1 MGNRAGQAIGAGKSR
16 FGNGLGT
23 RPRAAWTAVLLGLL
37 GCLLIQTAFAQDRRG
52 WTLALSDDLVKSGPS
67 VLAAFKPVA
76 EATRGSVV
84 VLAVD
89 GWRAALGTIID
100 TNGFVLTKAS
110 ELKAG
115 KLTCNLMSGQE
126 VAGELV
132 ATDDAN
138 DVALV
143 KISAKGLKP
152 VAWASTETAVGQ
164 WVATPGLGATPEA
177 VGIVSV
183 HPRKI
188 LPKRALIGVQL
199 DTNDSPARI
208 VGVTP
213 GLGAAKAGLKAG
225 DAILSVNGVAVSRSE
240 ELINLLREIREGK
253 TVKLRVKRE
262 DEEFDAN
269 VEMTAESTVLAAE
282 RAAQLAARF
291 GDTRGFGRGG
301 ARGFDRA
308 DRMNR
313 MGSEV
318 SQRAEEFELAIQHD
332 TVLEPWQCGGPLVNL
347 EGKAV
352 GINIA
357 RAGRVASYALPA
369 SLVKRLIEDLKA
381 QAKSRAD
388 RK

>member
-1 MGNRAGQAIGAGKSR
+1 MRERFETMEDRTGPVIGAGKSR
-16 FGNGLGT
+16 FGNGVGT
-23 RPRAAWTAVLLGLL
+23 RLKAAWTPVFLGLL
-37 GCLLIQTAFAQDRRG
+37 GCLLIQIAFAQDRRG
-52 WTLALSDDLVKSGPS
+52 WTLALSDDLVKSGPG

-76 EATRGSVV
+76 EATRASVAI
-84 VLAVD
+84 LAVD

-126 VAGELV
+126 VAGEVV

-188 LPKRALIGVQL
+188 LPKRALIGVDL
-199 DTNDSPARI
+199 NTNTTISA
-208 VGVTP
+208 VMP
-213 GLGAAKAGLKAG
+213 GLGAAKAGLETG
-225 DAILSVNGVAVSRSE
+225 DVILSVNGVAVSKRE

-269 VEMTAESTVLAAE
+269 VEMTAESTVM
-282 RAAQLAARF
+282 AAQLAARF
-291 GDTRGFGRGG
+291 GGARGFGRGG
-301 ARGFDRA
+301 ARGFDRT